1 MGTINENAPHEYTS
15 GVYPVIMPDNLDPIR
30 DELRELA
37 GEFEKARALVETR
50 FDLVVKARSAGM
62 TWNEA
67 AVLLGMTQ
75 NGLIK
80 AQKDM
85 EQKRALA

>member
-1 MGTINENAPHEYTS
+1 MSIDTTGTPHECTS
-15 GVYPVIMPDNLDPIR
+15 DVYPVSMPDNLDPIR

-37 GEFEKARALVETR
+37 GEFERARALVETR
-50 FDLVVKARSAGM
+50 FDLVEKARTAGM

-67 AVLLGMTQ
+67 ANLLGMTQ

-85 EQKRALA
+85 EQKRAVA